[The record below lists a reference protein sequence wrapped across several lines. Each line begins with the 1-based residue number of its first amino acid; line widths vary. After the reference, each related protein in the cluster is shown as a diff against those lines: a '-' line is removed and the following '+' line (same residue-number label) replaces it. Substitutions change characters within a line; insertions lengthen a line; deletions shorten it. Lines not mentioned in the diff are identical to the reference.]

1 MNPFLHISNRY
12 FVIVAGLLG
21 IFTLLLPLPGNG
33 QAPQTRG
40 VKPVGDNS
48 TNAPTGVTYAVVVG
62 ISDYLNPNITDLQF
76 AHTDAAAFVQYLKSP
91 AGGSVPESNITFLI
105 NENATAGQVAAAM
118 DGLLELC
125 QPGDRAII
133 YFSGHGDVERKTIT
147 QPGFLLCEDAPASV
161 YMGGGTFPL
170 VFLQEIVSTLSVQ
183 NQATVIIFTDACR
196 AGKLAGTNIGGAAL
210 TAANLAKISEGITK
224 VLSCQPNEF
233 SLEGVEWGGGRGV
246 FSFHLL
252 HGLIGLADSNKD
264 GIVTLREIERYL
276 EDEVPPAVAPHK
288 QMPLVDGP
296 KSTPIA
302 WVDSVSLVKL
312 KEALAEGQEP
322 TLAMIDSRSMDDAL
336 LAGRDSSALYQYRQF
351 KKAIKSGNLL
361 EPEDQSAYTLFNLLK
376 DRPVMQPFEGLMRRN
391 LAAAFQDE
399 AQKAINDYLASDPE
413 ELRKRWGH
421 DSRYEHF
428 PTYLEKAA
436 EILGENHYLYKTLKA
451 REIYFRG
458 LNLRLTGEQTRD
470 TSMFNMAI
478 DRQNDALQWDPNAAY
493 AFNELGLLERR
504 LKNYKIAIRY
514 FEKAIEQS
522 PQWALPWTNLS
533 AVYIDDEEFDLAV
546 TCGERAAQL
555 DPTNPLVQFNIGIA
569 YSALQPPRVK
579 DAIKHYQKTLE
590 LDPGLTD
597 AYFNLGLLYFNE
609 EKNSAE
615 AVRVWKKYSELV
627 PNEAAIYQNLAVAY
641 LDLGDPDA
649 CLAALHKALEV
660 DPQYHEA
667 QFNIAEFYLEQKSYA
682 KAERELAKYQKRQ
695 PDDPRTY
702 YLIARM
708 EAEQNDLD
716 SAMASLEK
724 AFEMGFKDK
733 TYLEQDVHMTI
744 IRNHP
749 AYAELV
755 ARYFPQN

>member
-1 MNPFLHISNRY
+1 MHKSFRYRVLVCCLFGTFSLFL
-12 FVIVAGLLG
+12 
-21 IFTLLLPLPGNG
+21 TKPGSA
-33 QAPQTRG
+33 QAPQTKG
-40 VKPVGDNS
+40 VQPVGDNS
-48 TNAPTGVTYAVVVG
+48 ANMPTGTTYAVVVG
-62 ISDYLNPNITDLQF
+62 ISDYKNPDITDLQF
-76 AHTDAAAFVQYLKSP
+76 AHTDAAAFVRYLRSP
-91 AGGSVPESNITFLI
+91 AGGAVPESNITFLI

-118 DGLLELC
+118 DGLLEHC
-125 QPGDRAII
+125 KPGDRAII
-133 YFSGHGDVERKTIT
+133 YFSGHGDVERKTLT
-147 QPGFLLCEDAPASV
+147 QPGFLLCEDAPSSV

-210 TAANLAKISEGITK
+210 TAANLAKISTGITK
-224 VLSCQPNEF
+224 ILSCQPNEF

-252 HGLIGLADSNKD
+252 HGLTGLADQNMD

-276 EDEVPPAVAPHK
+276 EDEVPPAVAPHN

-296 KSTPIA
+296 KSAPIA
-302 WVDSVSLVKL
+302 WVDSVSLARL
-312 KEALAEGQEP
+312 KKALEEGREP
-322 TLAMIDSRSMDDAL
+322 SLAMIDSRSMDDAL
-336 LAGRDSSALYQYRQF
+336 LAGRDSSALFQYRLF
-351 KKAIKSGNLL
+351 KKAVKAGNLL
-361 EPEDQSAYTLFNLLK
+361 EPEDQSAYTLFLQLK
-376 DRPVMQPFEGLMRRN
+376 DRAVMQPFQGLMRRN

-421 DSRYEHF
+421 DSRYERF

-436 EILGENHYLYKTLKA
+436 EILGAEHYLYNVLKA
-451 REIYFRG
+451 REFYFRG
-458 LNLRLTGEQTRD
+458 LNLRLAGEQSKD
-470 TSMFNMAI
+470 TSRFIMAI
-478 DRQNDALQWDPNAAY
+478 DRQKDALQWDLNAAY
-493 AFNELGLLERR
+493 AYNELGLLERR
-504 LKNYKIAIRY
+504 LENYKTAIRY
-514 FEKAIEQS
+514 FEKAIELS

-533 AVYIDDEEFDLAV
+533 AVYIDDEEYDLAV

-555 DPTNPLVQFNIGIA
+555 NPANPLIQFNLGIA
-569 YSALQPPRVK
+569 YSSLKPARVQ
-579 DAIKHYQKTLE
+579 DAINHYEKTLE
-590 LDPGLTD
+590 LDPGLTE
-597 AYFNLGLLYFNE
+597 AYFNLGLLYLNE
-609 EKNSAE
+609 AKKSTE

-627 PNEAAIYQNLAVAY
+627 PNEAEIYQNLAVAY
-641 LDLGDPDA
+641 LDMGDPDA

-660 DPQYHEA
+660 NPQYHEA

-682 KAERELAKYQKRQ
+682 KVENELAKYQKRQ

-708 EAEQNDLD
+708 QAEQNDLD

-724 AFEMGFKDK
+724 SFEMGFNDK

-749 AYAELV
+749 AYPELV
-755 ARYFPQN
+755 ARYFPKN

>member
-1 MNPFLHISNRY
+1 MFGAFSLFLS
-12 FVIVAGLLG
+12 A
-21 IFTLLLPLPGNG
+21 

-40 VKPVGDNS
+40 VQPVGNNS
-48 TNAPTGVTYAVVVG
+48 TAAPTGVTYAVVVG
-62 ISDYLNPNITDLQF
+62 ISDYQNPNITDLQF
-76 AHTDAAAFVQYLKSP
+76 AHSDAAAFVRYLRSP
-91 AGGSVPESNITFLI
+91 AGGAVPESNITFLV
-105 NENATAGQVAAAM
+105 NADATAGQVIAAM
-118 DGLLELC
+118 YGLLERC
-125 QPGDRAII
+125 KPGDRAIL
-133 YFSGHGDVERKTIT
+133 YFSGHGDVEGKMLT
-147 QPGFLLCEDAPASV
+147 QPGFLLCQDAPASV

-170 VFLQEIVSTLSVQ
+170 AFLQEIVSTLSVQ
-183 NQATVIIFTDACR
+183 NQATVLIFTDACR
-196 AGKLAGTNIGGAAL
+196 AGKLAGTSIGGAAL
-210 TAANLAKISEGITK
+210 TAANLAKISAGITK
-224 VLSCQPNEF
+224 ILSCQPNEF

-252 HGLIGLADSNKD
+252 HGLTGLADQNND
-264 GIVTLREIERYL
+264 GMVTLREIERYL
-276 EDEVPPAVAPHK
+276 EDEVPPAVAPHN

-296 KSTPIA
+296 KSAPIA
-302 WVDSVSLVKL
+302 WVDSVSLATL
-312 KEALAEGQEP
+312 KNALATGEEP
-322 TLAMIDSRSMDDAL
+322 SLAMIDSRSMDDAL
-336 LAGRDSSALYQYRQF
+336 LAGRDSSALFQYRQF
-351 KKAIKSGNLL
+351 KKAIKAGNLL
-361 EPEDQSAYTLFNLLK
+361 EPQDHSAYTLFMQLK
-376 DRPVMQPFEGLMRRN
+376 DRPVMQPFQGLMRRN

-399 AQKAINDYLASDPE
+399 AQQAINDYLASDPE
-413 ELRKRWGH
+413 ELRKRWEH
-421 DSRYEHF
+421 DTRYERF
-428 PTYLEKAA
+428 PIYLEKAA
-436 EILGENHYLYKTLKA
+436 EMLGTEYSLYKVLKA
-451 REIYFRG
+451 RELYFRG
-458 LNLRLTGEQTRD
+458 LNLRLAGEQTGD
-470 TSMFNMAI
+470 TSRFAIAI

-504 LKNYKIAIRY
+504 LENYPNAIRY
-514 FEKAIEQS
+514 FEKAIEHS

-533 AVYIDDEEFDLAV
+533 AVYIDDEEYDLAV

-555 DPTNPLVQFNIGIA
+555 NPTNPLVQFNLGIA
-569 YSALQPPRVK
+569 YSSLKPGRIK

-590 LDPGLTD
+590 LDPGMSD

-627 PNEAAIYQNLAVAY
+627 PKDAAIFQNLAVAY

-682 KAERELAKYQKRQ
+682 KVESELAKYQKRQ

-708 EAEQNDLD
+708 QAEQNDLD

-724 AFEMGFKDK
+724 AFEMGFNDK
-733 TYLEQDVHMTI
+733 TYLELDVHMTI

-749 AYAELV
+749 AYPELV
-755 ARYFPQN
+755 ARYFPKN